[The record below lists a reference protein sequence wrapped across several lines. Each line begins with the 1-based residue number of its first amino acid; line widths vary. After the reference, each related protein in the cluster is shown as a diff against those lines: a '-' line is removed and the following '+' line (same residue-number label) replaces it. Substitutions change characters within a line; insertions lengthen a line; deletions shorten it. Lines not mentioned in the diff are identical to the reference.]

1 LANDPARTKK
11 ELEEQLLLSNSL
23 AEIQEGKQQEKQ
35 KKEMKHEEVHKA
47 KALEAKWDPSGRCV
61 LVGVGVCVCGR
72 SSSVCMYTCTHS
84 PSLPLPP
91 SPHPQLPILMF

>member
-61 LVGVGVCVCGR
+61 LVGVGVCVC
-72 SSSVCMYTCTHS
+72 VVDLVQYVCTHALILPPS
-84 PSLPLPP
+84 PSLPPP
-91 SPHPQLPILMF
+91 IRSYLF